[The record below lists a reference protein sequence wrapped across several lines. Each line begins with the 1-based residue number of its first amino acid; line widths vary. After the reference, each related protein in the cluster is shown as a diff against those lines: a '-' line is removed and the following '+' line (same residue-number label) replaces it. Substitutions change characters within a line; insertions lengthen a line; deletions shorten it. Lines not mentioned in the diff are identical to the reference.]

1 MEQPSRVGRPSSGK
15 ASAFVCVRVDAL
27 LRERVRT
34 IAERK
39 RRSANSIMKE
49 AIEKF
54 IDAEERRVAFQRE
67 VLESM
72 RDYEETGLH
81 LTLDEIKAWMD
92 ECKEAGEIVD
102 MPACHV

>member
-1 MEQPSRVGRPSSGK
+1 
-15 ASAFVCVRVDAL
+15 
-27 LRERVRT
+27 
-34 IAERK
+34 
-39 RRSANSIMKE
+39 MKE

-54 IDAEERRVAFQRE
+54 VDAEERRAAFQRE
-67 VLESM
+67 VLDSM

-92 ECKEAGEIVD
+92 ECNASEKIVD

>member
-1 MEQPSRVGRPSSGK
+1 MEQSVGRLSGGK
-15 ASAFVCVRVDAL
+15 ASACVCVRVDAP
-27 LRERVRT
+27 LRERVRN

-54 IDAEERRVAFQRE
+54 VDAEERRAAFQRE

-92 ECKEAGEIVD
+92 ECSATGKIVD
-102 MPACHV
+102 MPVCHV

>member
-1 MEQPSRVGRPSSGK
+1 MEQSPRAGRPPSGK
-15 ASAFVCVRVDAL
+15 ASAFVCIRVDAP

-54 IDAEERRVAFQRE
+54 IDAEERRAAFQRE

-92 ECKEAGEIVD
+92 ECRAAGEIVD
-102 MPACHV
+102 MPECHL